1 MTGAGDD
8 VSGGP
13 DGVELLTWP
22 SERAQGG
29 DTEHVTTVV
38 EDEMH
43 VETMSVNQLMFE
55 NEFSIPEYQRGFAW
69 DEGNIEEF
77 WQEVE
82 RIVTTDPG
90 KEDVSDL
97 FMGSVF
103 LVDATDGGNG
113 QEVIDGQQR
122 LTTFTLLIKI
132 LHDELEGVGD
142 LADPGLQ
149 DRVDLL
155 TGGGL
160 RHLIYRHLSD
170 KPKLQLSTHNDDFYQ
185 ALFAGDDALVE
196 YIGDQPVE
204 HWAKKYD
211 AIEAEDFLDLL
222 EVDDASVSNNRT
234 FGDSNARL
242 LTAYTLLRENLRD
255 TIEGRTDEERA
266 TILLNLARF
275 FLYNFHVTVF
285 HIPQG
290 YPTLMMRIFQTLNDR
305 GMELA
310 QVDIIRARIAAVLT
324 QLDDEEARQE
334 ILGDWEDVVGTLR
347 NNHDDITDYLV
358 EFILVFRP
366 VPESFVR
373 SDVKKHLMSAFS
385 DTKIA
390 ETVRL
395 RNELESAATTQRL
408 VEDLKSKVGRY
419 YNLRNPGEDGL
430 HGLNGSVNQ
439 DAKPVLDRL
448 SMLRTSQWRA
458 LAFLAYSEV
467 DGLGAGPQRKFV
479 EILHAIES
487 LTFRQ
492 VLLGL
497 NPNNMERIY
506 QAGVGALKDQDL
518 DAVIP
523 ALVGAFRENYPS
535 AVGQAFALSFIQS
548 ISHSSRHLRALYW
561 RVTTSSDRHKGM
573 FKHELDMSRTH
584 VEHIVPQTPLLAG
597 DDQHRYTWPRAFFS
611 AGVGKEVT
619 DFVDD
624 LIREGAD
631 DTLEGLLEA
640 VVIDDYANI
649 CLLLDS
655 VNGSIQNSPFDV
667 KVPHYMLTQG
677 FSIATVNSYLS
688 VGNLPEGIESAVVR
702 TAASKLLDNELR
714 ADRVAD
720 WIGKLLKEEGV
731 NEETGAATL
740 EAVVEGNEPSDAE
753 QRALREWW
761 NIESFKHRKVAL
773 TQTVLDDLR
782 LEEGEFEGVD
792 LSAIIDEDIRKRIKL
807 FMIENGWDG

>member
-8 VSGGP
+8 VPGDRGT
-13 DGVELLTWP
+13 VELLPWP
-22 SERAQGG
+22 SASDQQGDAG
-29 DTEHVTTVV
+29 DVTTVV

-77 WQEVE
+77 WREVV
-82 RIVTTDPG
+82 RIVTADPER
-90 KEDVSDL
+90 EDVSDL

-103 LVDATDGGNG
+103 LVDAADERNG

-132 LHDELEGVGD
+132 LHDELDALGD

-149 DRVDLL
+149 DQVDLL

-160 RHLIYRHLSD
+160 RHLIYRQLSH
-170 KPKLQLSTHNDDFYQ
+170 KPKLQLSTHNDAFYQ

-211 AIEAEDFLDLL
+211 AIEAEDFLELL
-222 EVDDASVSNNRT
+222 EVDDASVENNRT

-255 TIEGRTDEERA
+255 TIEGYTDEERA
-266 TILLNLARF
+266 TVLLNLARY

-324 QLDDEEARQE
+324 QQDDEEARQKTLE
-334 ILGDWEDVVGTLR
+334 HWEEVVGTLR
-347 NNHDDITDYLV
+347 NNHDVITDYLV
-358 EFILVFRP
+358 EFMLVFRP

-395 RNELESAATTQRL
+395 TNQLENAATTQRL
-408 VEDLKSKVGRY
+408 VDDLNSNVDRY
-419 YNLRNPGEDGL
+419 YNLRNPGEKGL
-430 HGLNGSVNQ
+430 HGLNGSVNR

-467 DGLGAGPQRKFV
+467 EGLGAGPQRKFV
-479 EILHAIES
+479 EILQTIES

-497 NPNNMERIY
+497 NANSMERIY
-506 QAGVGALKDQDL
+506 QAGVRALKDHDL

-523 ALVGAFRENYPS
+523 ALVGGFRESYPN
-535 AVGQAFALSFIQS
+535 AMGQTFALSFIQS

-561 RVTTSSDRHKGM
+561 RVTTSNDRHKGI
-573 FKHELDMSRTH
+573 FKNEIDMSSTH
-584 VEHIVPQTPLLAG
+584 VEHVLPQTPLLSG
-597 DDQHRYTWPRAFFS
+597 DEQHRYTWPEAFFS
-611 AGVGKEVT
+611 AGVDEDVT
-619 DFVDD
+619 EFIGE
-624 LIREGAD
+624 LIGEGAD
-631 DTLEGLLEA
+631 DTLGGLMEA
-640 VVIDDYANI
+640 VAIDDYANV
-649 CLLLDS
+649 CLLRDE
-655 VNGSIQNSPFDV
+655 VNERIQNSPFDV
-667 KVPHYMLTQG
+667 KVPHYMLTPG
-677 FSIATVNSYLS
+677 FNLATVNSYLT
-688 VGNLPEGIESAVVR
+688 VEYLPEGIESAVVR
-702 TAASKLLDNELR
+702 TAVTKMLDDDLCIHEVDPWIRKLLR
-714 ADRVAD
+714 
-720 WIGKLLKEEGV
+720 EEGV
-731 NEETGAATL
+731 GEEAGDATL
-740 EAVVEGNEPSDAE
+740 KAVLDNYAMPETER
-753 QRALREWW
+753 QTLRDWW
-761 NIESFKHRKVAL
+761 NIDLFKRRKVAL
-773 TQTVLDDLR
+773 TRTILDDLR
-782 LEEGEFEGVD
+782 LDSEEFEGVD
-792 LSAIIDEDIRKRIKL
+792 LSSIIDEDIRKRIKL

>member
-22 SERAQGG
+22 SERAQRS

-55 NEFSIPEYQRGFAW
+55 NEFSIPEYQRGFMW

-103 LVDATDGGNG
+103 LVDATDVGNG

-266 TILLNLARF
+266 TVLLNLARF

-334 ILGDWEDVVGTLR
+334 ILGDWEEVVHTLR

-358 EFILVFRP
+358 EFMLVFRP
-366 VPESFVR
+366 VPRSFVR

-395 RNELESAATTQRL
+395 SNELESAATTQRL
-408 VEDLKSKVGRY
+408 VEDLKSKVDRY

-439 DAKPVLDRL
+439 DAKPILDRL

-467 DGLGAGPQRKFV
+467 EGLGAGPQGKFV
-479 EILHAIES
+479 EILRTIES

-497 NPNNMERIY
+497 NANSMERIY
-506 QAGVGALKDQDL
+506 QAGVRALKDNDL

-523 ALVGAFRENYPS
+523 ALVGGFRESYPN
-535 AVGQAFALSFIQS
+535 AMGQTFALSFIQS

-561 RVTTSSDRHKGM
+561 RITTSNDRHKGI
-573 FKHELDMSRTH
+573 FKNEIDMSSTH
-584 VEHIVPQTPLLAG
+584 VEHIVPQTPLLSG
-597 DDQHRYTWPRAFFS
+597 DEQHRYTWPEAFFS
-611 AGVGKEVT
+611 AGVDEEVT
-619 DFVDD
+619 EFIDELV
-624 LIREGAD
+624 REGAG
-631 DTLEGLLEA
+631 DTLAGLLEA
-640 VVIDDYANI
+640 VAIDDYANV
-649 CLLLDS
+649 CLLRDK
-655 VNGSIQNSPFDV
+655 VNERIQNSPFDV
-667 KVPHYMLTQG
+667 KVPHYMLTPG
-677 FSIATVNSYLS
+677 FNLATVNSYLT
-688 VGNLPEGIESAVVR
+688 VEYLPEGIESAVVR
-702 TAASKLLDNELR
+702 TAVTKMLDDDLCIPEVDPWIRKLLR
-714 ADRVAD
+714 
-720 WIGKLLKEEGV
+720 EEGV
-731 NEETGAATL
+731 DEEAGEATL
-740 EAVVEGNEPSDAE
+740 MAVSDKYAMTDTE
-753 QRALREWW
+753 LRTLRDWW
-761 NIESFKHRKVAL
+761 NVESFKRRKVAL
-773 TQTVLDDLR
+773 TKTVLDDLR
-782 LEEGEFEGVD
+782 LESEEFEGVD
-792 LSAIIDEDIRKRIKL
+792 LSAIIGEDIRKRIKL